1 MDRERIERLA
11 IDSAAGQLNEDA
23 EALLKEYLAEHSEE
37 SNWFSDMQEIYKKTQ
52 AAFHAKTDFAK
63 EQAESKI
70 PQKFSM
76 FPVIR
81 WAAVIVI
88 SVCIGATAGRWSKS
102 ELTQPKPGQ
111 TVSSTFSTKGNETSL
126 EDFLDNFGDGFW
138 RDKITAL
145 LNPSPVKIYKE
156 KSSVPSLMEQYRQ
169 YLKERNYE

>member
-11 IDSAAGQLNEDA
+11 LDSAAGQLNEDA

-37 SNWFSDMQEIYKKTQ
+37 NKWFLEIQEIYSSTQ
-52 AAFHAKTDFAK
+52 AAFDAKADFTK
-63 EQAESKI
+63 EQAENKM
-70 PQKFSM
+70 PRRFSI
-76 FPVIR
+76 FPVMR
-81 WAAVIVI
+81 WAAVIII
-88 SVCIGATAGRWSKS
+88 SVCIGAAAGRWSKS
-102 ELTQPKPGQ
+102 ELTQPKPEQ

-138 RDKITAL
+138 RDKITAM
-145 LNPSPVKIYKE
+145 LNPSPAKIYRE